1 MVVAFPAGLAV
12 PVLALVTTVEVEVVV
27 SVPDGEVEE
36 EAVCSGP
43 PGLMVNV
50 VVVIPPEI
58 RG

>member
-1 MVVAFPAGLAV
+1 MVVAFPAGLDV
-12 PVLALVTTVEVEVVV
+12 PALTLVTTVEVEVVV

-43 PGLMVNV
+43 PGLIVIV